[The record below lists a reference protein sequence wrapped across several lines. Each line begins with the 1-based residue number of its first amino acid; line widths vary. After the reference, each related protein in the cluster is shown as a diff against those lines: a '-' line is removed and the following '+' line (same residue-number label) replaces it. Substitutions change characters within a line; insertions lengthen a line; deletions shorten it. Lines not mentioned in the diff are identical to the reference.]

1 MSFHSLLNSIIDS
14 QSVTKNSLIN
24 ETGIDRSSFY
34 QILSGKRIPTKDQI
48 TNIIR
53 QLDISA
59 ADEMALYDAFY
70 LERLGETNYHYLKF
84 TEKCLKVIGSPYI
97 DADASGNQTLS
108 GSQKSQELESQNKQ
122 TDHPTDT
129 DQSQAASGTVLY
141 QSTDE
146 IIDGLTEFMIQ
157 AGEKANN
164 HLQVSLPFDLSSR
177 VKLFA
182 TIRPLIASGKFQNV
196 TVSQILHFQTKDS
209 DDITE
214 KLDGFA
220 YLLESV
226 LAKQTNITYNIY
238 YYSNEQRVGQNSGV
252 LFPFYII
259 TDDACLLLNA
269 DASKGCLL
277 TDPNLIGFMRE
288 EFASVFDHAEPF
300 LSSFSQKDLPQF
312 QAKSIPTEEIIFIQ
326 KHPGACLMVTDDLV
340 EKYVPE
346 DFKDTLKQHF
356 HFMRQ
361 MNASE
366 GITLDG
372 IREFARN
379 HVISESGFYVEA
391 DTADIINAL
400 EQLKT
405 RLDRNLFVL
414 DTEKIPVSD
423 NWAFLL
429 YPDQYALLVPNEK
442 LDFIICVSDPDII
455 HALTYTFHS
464 VDFDDYILDN
474 DYVSQEIQKLISENE
489 NRVADSTL

>member
-48 TNIIR
+48 TSIIR

-70 LERLGETNYHYLKF
+70 LERLGEVNYHYLKF
-84 TEKCLKVIGSPYI
+84 TEKCLRVIGSPYI
-97 DADASGNQTLS
+97 DANASNNQTPS
-108 GSQKSQELESQNKQ
+108 CSQELQNKLS
-122 TDHPTDT
+122 DNPIDT
-129 DQSQAASGTVLY
+129 DQSQAATGTILY
-141 QSTDE
+141 HSTDE
-146 IIDGLTEFMIQ
+146 IICGLTKFLIHASKKE
-157 AGEKANN
+157 NN

-177 VKLFA
+177 IKLFSN
-182 TIRPLIASGKFQNV
+182 IQSLITSGKFQNA
-196 TVSQILHFQTKDS
+196 TISQILHFQTKNPN
-209 DDITE
+209 DITE

-220 YLLESV
+220 TLLESI
-226 LAKQTNITYNIY
+226 LTKGTNITYNIY
-238 YYSNEQRVGQNSGV
+238 YYSNEQKVSKNSGV

-259 TDDACLLLNA
+259 TDDASLLLNA
-269 DASKGCLL
+269 DANKGCLL
-277 TDPNLIGFMRE
+277 TDPSLIGLMRE
-288 EFASVFDHAEPF
+288 EFASVFDHAKPF
-300 LSSFSQKDLPQF
+300 LSSFSQKELPQF
-312 QAKSIPTEEIIFIQ
+312 QARSIPAEEVIFIQ

-340 EKYVPE
+340 EKYIPE

-356 HFMRQ
+356 HFMQQ

-372 IREFARN
+372 IRGFAKN
-379 HVISESGFYVEA
+379 HVISESGFYVKA
-391 DTADIINAL
+391 DTQDIINAL
-400 EQLKT
+400 EQLKA

-429 YPDQYALLVPNEK
+429 YPDQYALLVPNKE

-464 VDFDDYILDN
+464 IDFEDYVLDN
-474 DYVSQEIQKLISENE
+474 TLVRNEIQKLISENE
-489 NRVADSTL
+489 NRVANSTL

>member
-48 TNIIR
+48 TSIIR

-70 LERLGETNYHYLKF
+70 LERLGEVNYHYLKF
-84 TEKCLKVIGSPYI
+84 TEKCLRVIGSPYI
-97 DADASGNQTLS
+97 DANASNNQTPS
-108 GSQKSQELESQNKQ
+108 RSQELQNKLP
-122 TDHPTDT
+122 DNPIDA
-129 DQSQAASGTVLY
+129 DQSQAATGTILY
-141 QSTDE
+141 HSTDE
-146 IIDGLTEFMIQ
+146 IICGLTKFLIHASKKE
-157 AGEKANN
+157 NN

-177 VKLFA
+177 IKLFSN
-182 TIRPLIASGKFQNV
+182 IQSLITSGKFQNA
-196 TVSQILHFQTKDS
+196 TISQILHFQTKNPN
-209 DDITE
+209 DITE

-220 YLLESV
+220 TLLESI
-226 LAKQTNITYNIY
+226 LTKGTNITYNIY
-238 YYSNEQRVGQNSGV
+238 YYSNEQKVSKNSGV

-259 TDDACLLLNA
+259 TDDASLLLNA
-269 DASKGCLL
+269 DANKGCLL
-277 TDPNLIGFMRE
+277 TDPSLIGFMRK
-288 EFASVFDHAEPF
+288 EFDSVFDHAKPF
-300 LSSFSQKDLPQF
+300 LSSFSQKELPQF
-312 QAKSIPTEEIIFIQ
+312 QARSIPAEEVIFIQ

-346 DFKDTLKQHF
+346 EFKETLKQHF
-356 HFMRQ
+356 HFMQQ

-379 HVISESGFYVEA
+379 HVISESGFYVKA
-391 DTADIINAL
+391 DTPDIINAL
-400 EQLKT
+400 EQLKS

-429 YPDQYALLVPNEK
+429 YPDQYALLVPNKK

-455 HALTYTFHS
+455 QALTYTFHS
-464 VDFDDYILDN
+464 VDFNNFILDKK
-474 DYVSQEIQKLISENE
+474 YVKHELQKLISENQ

>member
-48 TNIIR
+48 TSIIR

-84 TEKCLKVIGSPYI
+84 TEKCLRVIGSPYI
-97 DADASGNQTLS
+97 DANASNNQTPS
-108 GSQKSQELESQNKQ
+108 CSQELQNKLP
-122 TDHPTDT
+122 DNPIDT
-129 DQSQAASGTVLY
+129 DQSQAATGTILY
-141 QSTDE
+141 HSTDE
-146 IIDGLTEFMIQ
+146 IICGLTKFLIHASKKE
-157 AGEKANN
+157 NN

-177 VKLFA
+177 IKLFSS
-182 TIRPLIASGKFQNV
+182 IQSLITSGKFQNA
-196 TVSQILHFQTKDS
+196 TISQILHFQTKNPN
-209 DDITE
+209 DITE

-220 YLLESV
+220 TLLESI
-226 LAKQTNITYNIY
+226 LTKEPNITYNIY
-238 YYSNEQRVGQNSGV
+238 YYSNEQKVSKNSGV

-259 TDDACLLLNA
+259 TDDASLLLNA
-269 DASKGCLL
+269 DANKGCLL
-277 TDPNLIGFMRE
+277 TDPSLIGLMRE
-288 EFASVFDHAEPF
+288 EFASVFDHAKPF
-300 LSSFSQKDLPQF
+300 LSSFSQKELPQF
-312 QAKSIPTEEIIFIQ
+312 QASSIPAEEVIFIQ

-340 EKYVPE
+340 DKYVPNE
-346 DFKDTLKQHF
+346 FKETLKQHF
-356 HFMRQ
+356 HFMQQ

-391 DTADIINAL
+391 NTSDIINAL
-400 EQLKT
+400 EQLEA

-429 YPDQYALLVPNEK
+429 YPDQYALLVPNKE

-464 VDFDDYILDN
+464 VDFEDYILDN
-474 DYVSQEIQKLISENE
+474 TLVRNEIQKLISENE

>member
-48 TNIIR
+48 TSIIR

-84 TEKCLKVIGSPYI
+84 TEKCLRVIGSPYI
-97 DADASGNQTLS
+97 DANASNNQTPS
-108 GSQKSQELESQNKQ
+108 CSQELQNKLP
-122 TDHPTDT
+122 DNPIDT
-129 DQSQAASGTVLY
+129 DQSQAATGTILY
-141 QSTDE
+141 HSTDE
-146 IIDGLTEFMIQ
+146 IICGLTKFLIHASKKE
-157 AGEKANN
+157 NN
-164 HLQVSLPFDLSSR
+164 HLQVSLPFDLPSR
-177 VKLFA
+177 IKLFSN
-182 TIRPLIASGKFQNV
+182 IHSLITSGKFQNA
-196 TVSQILHFQTKDS
+196 TISQILHFQTKNPN
-209 DDITE
+209 DITE

-220 YLLESV
+220 TLLESI
-226 LAKQTNITYNIY
+226 LTKGTNITYNIY
-238 YYSNEQRVGQNSGV
+238 YYSNEQKVSKNSGV

-259 TDDACLLLNA
+259 TDDASLLLNA
-269 DASKGCLL
+269 DANKGCLL
-277 TDPNLIGFMRE
+277 TDPSLIGLMRE
-288 EFASVFDHAEPF
+288 EFASVFDHAKPF
-300 LSSFSQKDLPQF
+300 LSSFSQKELPQF
-312 QAKSIPTEEIIFIQ
+312 QARSIPAEEVIFIQ

-346 DFKDTLKQHF
+346 EFKETLKQHF
-356 HFMRQ
+356 HFMQQ

-391 DTADIINAL
+391 NTSDIINAL
-400 EQLKT
+400 EQLEA

-429 YPDQYALLVPNEK
+429 YTDQYALLVPNKE

-464 VDFDDYILDN
+464 VDFEDYVLDN
-474 DYVSQEIQKLISENE
+474 TLVRNEIQKLISENE

>member
-48 TNIIR
+48 TSIIR

-84 TEKCLKVIGSPYI
+84 TEKCLRVIGSPYI
-97 DADASGNQTLS
+97 DTNASNNQTPS
-108 GSQKSQELESQNKQ
+108 RSQELKNKLS
-122 TDHPTDT
+122 DNPVDT
-129 DQSQAASGTVLY
+129 AQSQTATGTILY
-141 QSTDE
+141 HSTDE
-146 IIDGLTEFMIQ
+146 IICGLTKFLIHASKKE
-157 AGEKANN
+157 NN

-177 VKLFA
+177 IKLFSN
-182 TIRPLIASGKFQNV
+182 IHSLITSGKFQNA
-196 TVSQILHFQTKDS
+196 TISQILHFQTKNP

-220 YLLESV
+220 TLLESI
-226 LAKQTNITYNIY
+226 LTKEPNITYNIY
-238 YYSNEQRVGQNSGV
+238 YYSNEQKVSKNSGV

-259 TDDACLLLNA
+259 TDDTCLLLNA
-269 DASKGCLL
+269 DANKGCLL
-277 TDPNLIGFMRE
+277 TDPSLIGFMRK
-288 EFASVFDHAEPF
+288 EFASVFDHAKPF
-300 LSSFSQKDLPQF
+300 LSSFSQKELPQF
-312 QAKSIPTEEIIFIQ
+312 QARSIPAEEVIFIQ

-346 DFKDTLKQHF
+346 EFKETLKQHF
-356 HFMRQ
+356 HFMQQ

-379 HVISESGFYVEA
+379 HVIYESGFYVEA
-391 DTADIINAL
+391 DTPDIINAL
-400 EQLKT
+400 EQLKA

-429 YPDQYALLVPNEK
+429 YTDQYALLVPNKE

-464 VDFDDYILDN
+464 VDFEDYVLDN
-474 DYVSQEIQKLISENE
+474 TLVRNEIQKLISENE

>member
-48 TNIIR
+48 TSIIR

-59 ADEMALYDAFY
+59 TDEMALYDAFY

-84 TEKCLKVIGSPYI
+84 TEKCLRVIGSPYI
-97 DADASGNQTLS
+97 DTNASNNQTPS
-108 GSQKSQELESQNKQ
+108 RSQELQNKLP
-122 TDHPTDT
+122 DNPIDT
-129 DQSQAASGTVLY
+129 DQSQATTGTILY
-141 QSTDE
+141 HSTDE
-146 IIDGLTEFMIQ
+146 IICGLTKFLIHASKKE
-157 AGEKANN
+157 NN

-177 VKLFA
+177 IKLFSS
-182 TIRPLIASGKFQNV
+182 IQSLITSGKFQNA
-196 TVSQILHFQTKDS
+196 TISQILHFQTKNPN
-209 DDITE
+209 DITE

-220 YLLESV
+220 TLLESI
-226 LAKQTNITYNIY
+226 LTKEPNITYNIY
-238 YYSNEQRVGQNSGV
+238 YYSNEQKVSKNSGV

-259 TDDACLLLNA
+259 TDDTCLLLNA
-269 DASKGCLL
+269 DANKGCLL
-277 TDPNLIGFMRE
+277 TDPSLIGFMRK
-288 EFASVFDHAEPF
+288 EFASVFDHAKPF
-300 LSSFSQKDLPQF
+300 LSSFSQKELPQF
-312 QAKSIPTEEIIFIQ
+312 QARSIPAEEVIFIQ

-346 DFKDTLKQHF
+346 EFKETLKQHF
-356 HFMRQ
+356 HFMQQ

-379 HVISESGFYVEA
+379 HVIYESGFYVEA
-391 DTADIINAL
+391 DTPDIINAL
-400 EQLKT
+400 EQLKA
-405 RLDRNLFVL
+405 R
-414 DTEKIPVSD
+414 
-423 NWAFLL
+423 
-429 YPDQYALLVPNEK
+429 LVPNKE

-464 VDFDDYILDN
+464 VDFEDYVLDN
-474 DYVSQEIQKLISENE
+474 TLVRNEIQKLISENE

>member
-48 TNIIR
+48 TSIIR

-84 TEKCLKVIGSPYI
+84 TEKCLRVIGSPYI
-97 DADASGNQTLS
+97 DANASNNQTPS
-108 GSQKSQELESQNKQ
+108 CSQELQNKLP
-122 TDHPTDT
+122 DNPIDT
-129 DQSQAASGTVLY
+129 DQSQAATGTILY
-141 QSTDE
+141 HSTDE
-146 IIDGLTEFMIQ
+146 IICGLTKFLIHASKKE
-157 AGEKANN
+157 NN

-177 VKLFA
+177 IKLFSS
-182 TIRPLIASGKFQNV
+182 IQSLITSGKFQNA
-196 TVSQILHFQTKDS
+196 TISQILHFQTKNPN
-209 DDITE
+209 DITE

-220 YLLESV
+220 TLLESI
-226 LAKQTNITYNIY
+226 LTKEPNITYNIY
-238 YYSNEQRVGQNSGV
+238 YYSNEQKVSKNSGV

-259 TDDACLLLNA
+259 TDDASLLLNA
-269 DASKGCLL
+269 DANKGCLL
-277 TDPNLIGFMRE
+277 TDPSLIGLMRE
-288 EFASVFDHAEPF
+288 EFASVFDHAKPF
-300 LSSFSQKDLPQF
+300 LSSFSQKELPQF
-312 QAKSIPTEEIIFIQ
+312 QARSIPAEEVIFIQ

-346 DFKDTLKQHF
+346 EFKETLKQHF
-356 HFMRQ
+356 HFMQQ

-391 DTADIINAL
+391 NTSDIINAL
-400 EQLKT
+400 EQLKS

-429 YPDQYALLVPNEK
+429 YPDQYALLVPNKE

-464 VDFDDYILDN
+464 VDFEDYVLDN
-474 DYVSQEIQKLISENE
+474 TLVRNEIQKLISENE

>member
-48 TNIIR
+48 TSIIR

-84 TEKCLKVIGSPYI
+84 TEKCLRVIGSPYI
-97 DADASGNQTLS
+97 DTNASNNQTPS
-108 GSQKSQELESQNKQ
+108 RSQELQNKLP
-122 TDHPTDT
+122 DNPIDT
-129 DQSQAASGTVLY
+129 DQSQAATETILY
-141 QSTDE
+141 HSTDE
-146 IIDGLTEFMIQ
+146 IICGLTKFLIHASKKE
-157 AGEKANN
+157 NN

-177 VKLFA
+177 IKLFSS
-182 TIRPLIASGKFQNV
+182 IQSLITSGKFQNA
-196 TVSQILHFQTKDS
+196 TISQILHFQTKNPN
-209 DDITE
+209 DITE

-220 YLLESV
+220 TLLESI
-226 LAKQTNITYNIY
+226 LTKEPNITYNIY
-238 YYSNEQRVGQNSGV
+238 YYSNEQKVSKNSGV

-259 TDDACLLLNA
+259 TDDASLLLNA
-269 DASKGCLL
+269 DANKGCLL
-277 TDPNLIGFMRE
+277 TDPSLIGLMRE
-288 EFASVFDHAEPF
+288 EFASVFDHAKPF
-300 LSSFSQKDLPQF
+300 LSSFSQKELPQF
-312 QAKSIPTEEIIFIQ
+312 QARSIPAEEVIFIQ

-340 EKYVPE
+340 DKYVPNE
-346 DFKDTLKQHF
+346 FKETLKQHF
-356 HFMRQ
+356 HFMQQ

-391 DTADIINAL
+391 NTSDIINAL
-400 EQLKT
+400 EQLEA

-429 YPDQYALLVPNEK
+429 YPDQYALLVPNKE

-464 VDFDDYILDN
+464 VDFEDYILDN
-474 DYVSQEIQKLISENE
+474 TLVRNEIQKLISENE
-489 NRVADSTL
+489 NRVADSGL

>member
-48 TNIIR
+48 TSIIR

-84 TEKCLKVIGSPYI
+84 TEKCLRVIGSPYI
-97 DADASGNQTLS
+97 DTNASNNQTPS
-108 GSQKSQELESQNKQ
+108 RSQELQNKLP
-122 TDHPTDT
+122 DNPIDT
-129 DQSQAASGTVLY
+129 DQSQAATETILY
-141 QSTDE
+141 HSTDE
-146 IIDGLTEFMIQ
+146 IICGLTKFLIHASKKE
-157 AGEKANN
+157 NN

-177 VKLFA
+177 IKLFPS
-182 TIRPLIASGKFQNV
+182 IQSLITSGKFQNA
-196 TVSQILHFQTKDS
+196 TISQILHFQTKNPN
-209 DDITE
+209 DITE

-220 YLLESV
+220 TLLESI
-226 LAKQTNITYNIY
+226 LTKEPNITYNIY
-238 YYSNEQRVGQNSGV
+238 YYFNEQKVSKNSGV

-259 TDDACLLLNA
+259 TDDASLLLNA
-269 DASKGCLL
+269 DANKGCLL
-277 TDPNLIGFMRE
+277 TDPSLIGLMRE
-288 EFASVFDHAEPF
+288 EFASVFDHAKPF
-300 LSSFSQKDLPQF
+300 LSSFSQKELPQF
-312 QAKSIPTEEIIFIQ
+312 QARSIPAEEVIFIQ

-340 EKYVPE
+340 DKYVPNE
-346 DFKDTLKQHF
+346 FKETLKQHF
-356 HFMRQ
+356 HFMQQ

-391 DTADIINAL
+391 NTSDIINAL
-400 EQLKT
+400 EQLEA

-429 YPDQYALLVPNEK
+429 YPDQYALLVPNKE

-464 VDFDDYILDN
+464 VDFEDYILDN
-474 DYVSQEIQKLISENE
+474 TLVRNEIQKLISENE

>member
-48 TNIIR
+48 TSIIR

-84 TEKCLKVIGSPYI
+84 TEKCLRVIGSPYI
-97 DADASGNQTLS
+97 DTNASNNQTPS
-108 GSQKSQELESQNKQ
+108 RSQELQNKLP
-122 TDHPTDT
+122 DNPIDT
-129 DQSQAASGTVLY
+129 DQSQAATGTILY
-141 QSTDE
+141 HSTDE
-146 IIDGLTEFMIQ
+146 IICGLTKFLIHASKKE
-157 AGEKANN
+157 NN

-177 VKLFA
+177 IKLFSN
-182 TIRPLIASGKFQNV
+182 IHSLITSGKFQNA
-196 TVSQILHFQTKDS
+196 TISQILHFQTKNPN
-209 DDITE
+209 DITE

-220 YLLESV
+220 TLLESI
-226 LAKQTNITYNIY
+226 LTKGTNITYNIY
-238 YYSNEQRVGQNSGV
+238 YYSNEQKVSKNPGV

-259 TDDACLLLNA
+259 TDDASLLLNA
-269 DASKGCLL
+269 DANKGCLL
-277 TDPNLIGFMRE
+277 TDPSLIGLMRE
-288 EFASVFDHAEPF
+288 EFASVFDHAKPF
-300 LSSFSQKDLPQF
+300 LSSFSQKELPQF
-312 QAKSIPTEEIIFIQ
+312 QARSIPAEEVIFIQ

-346 DFKDTLKQHF
+346 EFKETLKQHF
-356 HFMRQ
+356 HFMQQ

-391 DTADIINAL
+391 NTSDIINAL
-400 EQLKT
+400 EQLEA

-429 YPDQYALLVPNEK
+429 YPDQYALLVPNKE

-464 VDFDDYILDN
+464 VDFEDYVLDN
-474 DYVSQEIQKLISENE
+474 TLVRNEIQKLISENE

>member
-48 TNIIR
+48 TSIIR

-84 TEKCLKVIGSPYI
+84 TEKCLNVIG
-97 DADASGNQTLS
+97 ASGVDAKASSHQILPL
-108 GSQKSQELESQNKQ
+108 SQELKNKLS
-122 TDHPTDT
+122 DNPIDT
-129 DQSQAASGTVLY
+129 DQSQAATGTILY
-141 QSTDE
+141 HSTDE
-146 IIDGLTEFMIQ
+146 IICGLTKFLIHASKKE
-157 AGEKANN
+157 NN

-177 VKLFA
+177 IKLFSN
-182 TIRPLIASGKFQNV
+182 IHSLITSGKFQNA
-196 TVSQILHFQTKDS
+196 TISQILHFQTKNP

-220 YLLESV
+220 TLLESI
-226 LAKQTNITYNIY
+226 LTKEPNITYNIY
-238 YYSNEQRVGQNSGV
+238 YYSNEQKVSKNSGV

-269 DASKGCLL
+269 DANKGCLL
-277 TDPNLIGFMRE
+277 TDSSLIRLMRE
-288 EFASVFDHAEPF
+288 EFVSVFDHAEPF
-300 LSSFSQKDLPQF
+300 LSSFSQKELPQF
-312 QAKSIPTEEIIFIQ
+312 QARSIPAEEVIFIQ

-340 EKYVPE
+340 DKYVPE
-346 DFKDTLKQHF
+346 EFTETLKQHF
-356 HFMRQ
+356 HFMQQ

-391 DTADIINAL
+391 DTPDIINAL
-400 EQLKT
+400 EQLKA

-429 YPDQYALLVPNEK
+429 YTDQYALLVPNKE

-455 HALTYTFHS
+455 QALTYTFHS
-464 VDFDDYILDN
+464 VDFEDYVLDN
-474 DYVSQEIQKLISENE
+474 TVVRNEIQKLISENQS
-489 NRVADSTL
+489 RVADSTL

>member
-48 TNIIR
+48 TSIIR

-59 ADEMALYDAFY
+59 TDEMALYDAFY

-84 TEKCLKVIGSPYI
+84 TEKCLRVIGSPYI
-97 DADASGNQTLS
+97 DTNASNNQTPS
-108 GSQKSQELESQNKQ
+108 RSQELQNKLP
-122 TDHPTDT
+122 DNPIDT
-129 DQSQAASGTVLY
+129 DQSQATTGTILY
-141 QSTDE
+141 HSTDE
-146 IIDGLTEFMIQ
+146 IICGLTKFLIHASKKE
-157 AGEKANN
+157 NN

-177 VKLFA
+177 IKLFSN
-182 TIRPLIASGKFQNV
+182 IHSLITSGKFQNA
-196 TVSQILHFQTKDS
+196 TISQILHFQTKNPN
-209 DDITE
+209 DITE

-220 YLLESV
+220 TLLESI
-226 LAKQTNITYNIY
+226 LTKGTNITYNIY
-238 YYSNEQRVGQNSGV
+238 YYSNEQKVSKNSGV

-259 TDDACLLLNA
+259 TDDASLLLNA
-269 DASKGCLL
+269 DANKGCLL
-277 TDPNLIGFMRE
+277 TDPSLIGLMRE
-288 EFASVFDHAEPF
+288 EFASVFDHAKPF
-300 LSSFSQKDLPQF
+300 LSSFSQKELPQF
-312 QAKSIPTEEIIFIQ
+312 QARSIPAEEVIFIQ

-346 DFKDTLKQHF
+346 EFKETLKQHF
-356 HFMRQ
+356 HFMQQ

-391 DTADIINAL
+391 NTADIINAL
-400 EQLKT
+400 EQLKS

-429 YPDQYALLVPNEK
+429 YPDQYALLVPNKE

-455 HALTYTFHS
+455 QALTYTFHS
-464 VDFDDYILDN
+464 VDFNDFILDKK
-474 DYVSQEIQKLISENE
+474 YVKHELQKLISENQ
-489 NRVADSTL
+489 NRVANSTL

>member
-48 TNIIR
+48 TSIIR

-84 TEKCLKVIGSPYI
+84 TEKCLRVIGSPYI
-97 DADASGNQTLS
+97 DTNASNNQTPS
-108 GSQKSQELESQNKQ
+108 RSQELQNKLP
-122 TDHPTDT
+122 DNPIDT
-129 DQSQAASGTVLY
+129 DQSKAATGTILY
-141 QSTDE
+141 HSTDE
-146 IIDGLTEFMIQ
+146 IICGLTKFLIHASKKE
-157 AGEKANN
+157 NN

-177 VKLFA
+177 IKLFSN
-182 TIRPLIASGKFQNV
+182 IHSLITSGKFQNA
-196 TVSQILHFQTKDS
+196 TISQILHFQTKNS

-220 YLLESV
+220 TLLESI
-226 LAKQTNITYNIY
+226 LTKEPNITYNIY
-238 YYSNEQRVGQNSGV
+238 YYSNEQKVSKNSGV

-259 TDDACLLLNA
+259 TDDASLLLNA
-269 DASKGCLL
+269 DANKGCLL
-277 TDPNLIGFMRE
+277 TDPSLIGLMRE
-288 EFASVFDHAEPF
+288 EFASVFDHAKPF
-300 LSSFSQKDLPQF
+300 LSSFSQRELPQF
-312 QAKSIPTEEIIFIQ
+312 QARSIPAEEVIFIQ

-340 EKYVPE
+340 DKYVPNE
-346 DFKDTLKQHF
+346 FKETLKQHF
-356 HFMRQ
+356 HFMQQ

-391 DTADIINAL
+391 DTPDIINAL
-400 EQLKT
+400 EQLKA

-429 YPDQYALLVPNEK
+429 YTDQYALLVPNKE

-455 HALTYTFHS
+455 QALTYTFHS
-464 VDFDDYILDN
+464 VDFEDYVLDN
-474 DYVSQEIQKLISENE
+474 TVVRNEIQKLISENQS
-489 NRVADSTL
+489 RVADSTL

>member
-48 TNIIR
+48 TSIIR

-84 TEKCLKVIGSPYI
+84 TEKCLRVIGSPYI
-97 DADASGNQTLS
+97 DTNASDNQTPS
-108 GSQKSQELESQNKQ
+108 RSQELQNKLP
-122 TDHPTDT
+122 DNPIDT
-129 DQSQAASGTVLY
+129 DQSQAAIGTILY
-141 QSTDE
+141 HSTDE
-146 IIDGLTEFMIQ
+146 IICGLTKFLIHASKKE
-157 AGEKANN
+157 NN

-177 VKLFA
+177 IKLFSS
-182 TIRPLIASGKFQNV
+182 IQSLITSGKFQNA
-196 TVSQILHFQTKDS
+196 TISQILHFQTKNPN
-209 DDITE
+209 DITE

-220 YLLESV
+220 TLLESI
-226 LAKQTNITYNIY
+226 LTKEPNITYNIY
-238 YYSNEQRVGQNSGV
+238 YYSNEQKVSKNSGV

-259 TDDACLLLNA
+259 TDDASLLLNA
-269 DASKGCLL
+269 DANKGCLL
-277 TDPNLIGFMRE
+277 TDPSLIGLMRE
-288 EFASVFDHAEPF
+288 EFASVFDHAKPF
-300 LSSFSQKDLPQF
+300 LSSFSQKELPQF
-312 QAKSIPTEEIIFIQ
+312 QARSIPAEEVIFIQ

-340 EKYVPE
+340 DKYVPE
-346 DFKDTLKQHF
+346 EFTETLKQHF
-356 HFMRQ
+356 HFMQQ

-391 DTADIINAL
+391 DTPDIINAL
-400 EQLKT
+400 EQLKA

-429 YPDQYALLVPNEK
+429 YTDQYALLVPNKE

-455 HALTYTFHS
+455 QALTYTFHS
-464 VDFDDYILDN
+464 VDFEDYVLDN
-474 DYVSQEIQKLISENE
+474 TVVRNEIQKLISENQS
-489 NRVADSTL
+489 RVADSTL

>member
-48 TNIIR
+48 TSIIR

-84 TEKCLKVIGSPYI
+84 TEKCLRVIGSPYI
-97 DADASGNQTLS
+97 DANASNNQTPS
-108 GSQKSQELESQNKQ
+108 CSQELQNKLP
-122 TDHPTDT
+122 DNPIDT
-129 DQSQAASGTVLY
+129 DQSQAATGTILY
-141 QSTDE
+141 HSTDE
-146 IIDGLTEFMIQ
+146 IICGLTKFLIHASKKE
-157 AGEKANN
+157 NN

-177 VKLFA
+177 IKLFSS
-182 TIRPLIASGKFQNV
+182 IQSLITSGKFQNA
-196 TVSQILHFQTKDS
+196 TISQILHFQTKNPN
-209 DDITE
+209 DITE

-220 YLLESV
+220 TLLESI
-226 LAKQTNITYNIY
+226 LTKGTNITYNIY
-238 YYSNEQRVGQNSGV
+238 YYSNEQKVSKNSGV

-259 TDDACLLLNA
+259 TDDASLLLNA
-269 DASKGCLL
+269 DANKGCLL
-277 TDPNLIGFMRE
+277 TDPSLIGLMRE
-288 EFASVFDHAEPF
+288 EFASVFDHAKPF
-300 LSSFSQKDLPQF
+300 LSSFSQKELPQF
-312 QAKSIPTEEIIFIQ
+312 QARSIPAEEVIFIQ

-340 EKYVPE
+340 DKYVPNE
-346 DFKDTLKQHF
+346 FKETLKQHF
-356 HFMRQ
+356 HFMQQ

-391 DTADIINAL
+391 NTSDIINAL
-400 EQLKT
+400 EQLEA

-429 YPDQYALLVPNEK
+429 YTDQYALLVPNKE

-455 HALTYTFHS
+455 QALTYTFHS
-464 VDFDDYILDN
+464 VDFNDFILGKK
-474 DYVSQEIQKLISENE
+474 YVKHELQKLISENQG
-489 NRVADSTL
+489 RVADSIL

>member
-48 TNIIR
+48 TSIIR

-70 LERLGETNYHYLKF
+70 LERLDEVNYHYLKF
-84 TEKCLKVIGSPYI
+84 TEKCLRVIGSPYI
-97 DADASGNQTLS
+97 DANASNNQTPS
-108 GSQKSQELESQNKQ
+108 CSQELQNKLP
-122 TDHPTDT
+122 DNPIDT
-129 DQSQAASGTVLY
+129 DQSQAATGTILY
-141 QSTDE
+141 HSTDE
-146 IIDGLTEFMIQ
+146 IICGLTKFLIHASKKE
-157 AGEKANN
+157 NN

-177 VKLFA
+177 IKLFSN
-182 TIRPLIASGKFQNV
+182 IHSLITSGKFQNA
-196 TVSQILHFQTKDS
+196 TISQILHFQTKNPN
-209 DDITE
+209 DITE

-220 YLLESV
+220 TLLESI
-226 LAKQTNITYNIY
+226 LTKGTNITYNIY
-238 YYSNEQRVGQNSGV
+238 YYSNEQKVSKNSGV

-259 TDDACLLLNA
+259 TDDASLLLNA
-269 DASKGCLL
+269 DANKGCLL
-277 TDPNLIGFMRE
+277 TDPSLIGLMRE
-288 EFASVFDHAEPF
+288 EFASVFDHAKPF
-300 LSSFSQKDLPQF
+300 LSSFSQKELPQF
-312 QAKSIPTEEIIFIQ
+312 QARSIPAEEVIFIQ

-346 DFKDTLKQHF
+346 EFKETLKQHF
-356 HFMRQ
+356 HFMQQ

-391 DTADIINAL
+391 NTADIINAL
-400 EQLKT
+400 EQLKS
-405 RLDRNLFVL
+405 RLDRNLIVL

-429 YPDQYALLVPNEK
+429 YPDQYALLVPNKE
-442 LDFIICVSDPDII
+442 LDFIICVSDPEII
-455 HALTYTFHS
+455 HALTYTFQS
-464 VDFDDYILDN
+464 VDFEDYILDN
-474 DYVSQEIQKLISENE
+474 TLVRNEIQKLISENE

>member
-48 TNIIR
+48 TSIIR

-84 TEKCLKVIGSPYI
+84 TEKCLRVIGSPYI
-97 DADASGNQTLS
+97 DANASNNQTPS
-108 GSQKSQELESQNKQ
+108 CSQELQNKLP
-122 TDHPTDT
+122 DNPIDT
-129 DQSQAASGTVLY
+129 DQSQAATGTILY
-141 QSTDE
+141 HSTDE
-146 IIDGLTEFMIQ
+146 IICGLTKFLIHASKKE
-157 AGEKANN
+157 NN

-177 VKLFA
+177 IKLFSN
-182 TIRPLIASGKFQNV
+182 IHSLITSGKFQNA
-196 TVSQILHFQTKDS
+196 TISQILHFQTKNPN
-209 DDITE
+209 DITE

-220 YLLESV
+220 TLLESI
-226 LAKQTNITYNIY
+226 LTKGTNITYNIY
-238 YYSNEQRVGQNSGV
+238 YYSNEQKVSKNSGV

-259 TDDACLLLNA
+259 TDDASLLLNA
-269 DASKGCLL
+269 DANKGCLL
-277 TDPNLIGFMRE
+277 TDPSLIGLMRE
-288 EFASVFDHAEPF
+288 EFASVFDHAKPF
-300 LSSFSQKDLPQF
+300 LSSFSQKELPQF
-312 QAKSIPTEEIIFIQ
+312 QARSIPAEEVIFIQ

-346 DFKDTLKQHF
+346 EFKETLKQHF
-356 HFMRQ
+356 HFMQQ

-391 DTADIINAL
+391 NTSDIINAL
-400 EQLKT
+400 EQLEA

-429 YPDQYALLVPNEK
+429 YPDQYALLVPNKE

-455 HALTYTFHS
+455 HVLTYTFHS
-464 VDFDDYILDN
+464 VDFEDYVLDN
-474 DYVSQEIQKLISENE
+474 TLVRNEIQKLISENE

>member
-48 TNIIR
+48 TSIIR

-70 LERLGETNYHYLKF
+70 LERLDEVNYHYLKF
-84 TEKCLKVIGSPYI
+84 TEKCLRVIGSPYI
-97 DADASGNQTLS
+97 DANASNNQTPS
-108 GSQKSQELESQNKQ
+108 CSQELQNKLP
-122 TDHPTDT
+122 DNPIDT
-129 DQSQAASGTVLY
+129 DQSQAATGTILY
-141 QSTDE
+141 HSTDE
-146 IIDGLTEFMIQ
+146 IICGLTKFLIHASKKE
-157 AGEKANN
+157 NN

-177 VKLFA
+177 IKLFSS
-182 TIRPLIASGKFQNV
+182 IQSLITSGKFQNA
-196 TVSQILHFQTKDS
+196 TISQILHFQTKNPN
-209 DDITE
+209 DITE

-220 YLLESV
+220 TLLESI
-226 LAKQTNITYNIY
+226 LTKEPNITYNIY
-238 YYSNEQRVGQNSGV
+238 YYSNEQKVSKNSGV

-259 TDDACLLLNA
+259 TDDASLLLNA
-269 DASKGCLL
+269 DANKGCLL
-277 TDPNLIGFMRE
+277 TDPSLIGLMRE
-288 EFASVFDHAEPF
+288 EFASVFDHAKPF
-300 LSSFSQKDLPQF
+300 LSSFSQKELPQF
-312 QAKSIPTEEIIFIQ
+312 QASSIPAEEVIFIQ

-340 EKYVPE
+340 DKYVPNE
-346 DFKDTLKQHF
+346 FKETLKQHF
-356 HFMRQ
+356 HFMQQ

-391 DTADIINAL
+391 NTSDIINAL
-400 EQLKT
+400 EQLEA

-429 YPDQYALLVPNEK
+429 YPDQYALLVPNKE

-464 VDFDDYILDN
+464 VDFEDYILDN
-474 DYVSQEIQKLISENE
+474 TLVRNEIQKLISENE

>member
-84 TEKCLKVIGSPYI
+84 TEKCLRVIGSPYI
-97 DADASGNQTLS
+97 DANASNNQTPS
-108 GSQKSQELESQNKQ
+108 CSQELQNKLS
-122 TDHPTDT
+122 DNPIDT
-129 DQSQAASGTVLY
+129 DQSQAAAGTILY
-141 QSTDE
+141 HSTDE
-146 IIDGLTEFMIQ
+146 IICGLTKFLIHASKKE
-157 AGEKANN
+157 NN

-177 VKLFA
+177 IKLFSN
-182 TIRPLIASGKFQNV
+182 IHSLITSGKFQNAAI
-196 TVSQILHFQTKDS
+196 SQILHFQTKNPN
-209 DDITE
+209 DITE

-220 YLLESV
+220 TLLESI
-226 LAKQTNITYNIY
+226 LTKETNITYNIY
-238 YYSNEQRVGQNSGV
+238 YYSNEQKVSKNSGV

-269 DASKGCLL
+269 DANKGCLL
-277 TDPNLIGFMRE
+277 TDSSLIRLMRE
-288 EFASVFDHAEPF
+288 EFISVFDHAEPF
-300 LSSFSQKDLPQF
+300 LSSFSQKELPQF
-312 QAKSIPTEEIIFIQ
+312 QARSIPAEEVIFIQ

-340 EKYVPE
+340 DKYVPE
-346 DFKDTLKQHF
+346 EFTETLKQHF
-356 HFMRQ
+356 HFMQQ

-391 DTADIINAL
+391 DTPDIINAL
-400 EQLKT
+400 EQLKA

-429 YPDQYALLVPNEK
+429 YTDQYALLVPNKE

-455 HALTYTFHS
+455 QALTYTFHS
-464 VDFDDYILDN
+464 VDFEDYVLDN
-474 DYVSQEIQKLISENE
+474 TVVRNEIQKLISENQS
-489 NRVADSTL
+489 RVADSTL

>member
-1 MSFHSLLNSIIDS
+1 M
-14 QSVTKNSLIN
+14 
-24 ETGIDRSSFY
+24 
-34 QILSGKRIPTKDQI
+34 SGKRIPTKDQI
-48 TNIIR
+48 TSIIR

-59 ADEMALYDAFY
+59 TDEMALYDAFY

-84 TEKCLKVIGSPYI
+84 TEKCLRVIGSPYI
-97 DADASGNQTLS
+97 DTNASNNQTPS
-108 GSQKSQELESQNKQ
+108 RSQELQNKLS
-122 TDHPTDT
+122 DNPVDT
-129 DQSQAASGTVLY
+129 AQSQTATGTILY
-141 QSTDE
+141 HSTDE
-146 IIDGLTEFMIQ
+146 IICGLTKFLIHASKKE
-157 AGEKANN
+157 NN

-177 VKLFA
+177 IKLFSS
-182 TIRPLIASGKFQNV
+182 IQSLITSGKFQNA
-196 TVSQILHFQTKDS
+196 TISQILHFQTKNPN
-209 DDITE
+209 DITE

-220 YLLESV
+220 TLLESI
-226 LAKQTNITYNIY
+226 LTKEPNITYNIY
-238 YYSNEQRVGQNSGV
+238 YYSNEQKVSKNSGV

-269 DASKGCLL
+269 DANKGCLL
-277 TDPNLIGFMRE
+277 TDPSLIGFMRK
-288 EFASVFDHAEPF
+288 EFASVFDHAKPF
-300 LSSFSQKDLPQF
+300 LSSFSQKELPQF
-312 QAKSIPTEEIIFIQ
+312 QARSIPAEEVIFIQ

-346 DFKDTLKQHF
+346 EFKETLKQHF
-356 HFMRQ
+356 HFMQQ

-379 HVISESGFYVEA
+379 HVIYESGFYVEA
-391 DTADIINAL
+391 DTPDIINAL
-400 EQLKT
+400 EQLKA

-429 YPDQYALLVPNEK
+429 YTDQYALLVPNKE

-464 VDFDDYILDN
+464 VDFEDYVLDN
-474 DYVSQEIQKLISENE
+474 TLVRNEIQKLISENE

>member
-48 TNIIR
+48 TSIIR

-70 LERLGETNYHYLKF
+70 LERLGEVNYHYLKF
-84 TEKCLKVIGSPYI
+84 TEKCLRVIGSPYI
-97 DADASGNQTLS
+97 DANASNNQPLS
-108 GSQKSQELESQNKQ
+108 CSQELQNKLS
-122 TDHPTDT
+122 DNPIDT
-129 DQSQAASGTVLY
+129 DQSQAATGTILY
-141 QSTDE
+141 HSTDE
-146 IIDGLTEFMIQ
+146 IICGLTKFLIHASKKE
-157 AGEKANN
+157 NN

-177 VKLFA
+177 IKLFSN
-182 TIRPLIASGKFQNV
+182 IQSLITSGKFQNA
-196 TVSQILHFQTKDS
+196 TISQILHFQTKNPN
-209 DDITE
+209 DITE

-220 YLLESV
+220 TLLESI
-226 LAKQTNITYNIY
+226 LTKGTNITYNIY
-238 YYSNEQRVGQNSGV
+238 YYSNEQKVSKNSGV

-259 TDDACLLLNA
+259 TDDASLLLNA
-269 DASKGCLL
+269 DANKGCLL
-277 TDPNLIGFMRE
+277 TDPSLIGFMCK
-288 EFASVFDHAEPF
+288 EFDSVFDHAKPF
-300 LSSFSQKDLPQF
+300 LSSFSQKELPQF
-312 QAKSIPTEEIIFIQ
+312 QAKSIPAEEVIFIQ

-346 DFKDTLKQHF
+346 EFKETLKQHF
-356 HFMRQ
+356 HFMQQ

-391 DTADIINAL
+391 NTADIINAL
-400 EQLKT
+400 EQLKS

-429 YPDQYALLVPNEK
+429 YPDQYALLVPNKE

-455 HALTYTFHS
+455 QALTYTFHS
-464 VDFDDYILDN
+464 VDFNDFILDKK
-474 DYVSQEIQKLISENE
+474 YVKHELQKLISENQ